1 MKNDKDTETCGTDE
15 TVARKNVN
23 ANVSNNARLGDEGA
37 RVTANVNFKYKDTVF
52 RMLFSDK
59 ANLLSLYNAM
69 NKTRCD
75 NLDELRVVTLEN
87 AIYMEVKN
95 DIAFLLGDCLH
106 LYEHQS
112 TRNPNLPLR
121 FLQYIAAEYQK
132 LIETEKKN
140 LYSRSL
146 IKLPAP
152 KFVVFYNGTEDTKDH
167 ETMRLSSAFARAE
180 ENANNEKSKLELE
193 VDVYNINAGRNK
205 AILNACETLKN
216 YAEFVRRIRENQKT
230 MSFESAVKKAVDDCI
245 RDGILEDFLRA
256 NRSEVLG
263 MSIFEFDREEYLNM
277 VRTEEYEEGKAEG
290 AYDKAVATAKNFIAM
305 GVLTIEQIAQGTGLS
320 VEEVAAL

>member
-1 MKNDKDTETCGTDE
+1 M
-15 TVARKNVN
+15 
-23 ANVSNNARLGDEGA
+23 
-37 RVTANVNFKYKDTVF
+37 
-52 RMLFSDK
+52 
-59 ANLLSLYNAM
+59 
-69 NKTRCD
+69 
-75 NLDELRVVTLEN
+75 
-87 AIYMEVKN
+87 
-95 DIAFLLGDCLH
+95 
-106 LYEHQS
+106 
-112 TRNPNLPLR
+112 
-121 FLQYIAAEYQK
+121 
-132 LIETEKKN
+132 
-140 LYSRSL
+140 
-146 IKLPAP
+146 
-152 KFVVFYNGTEDTKDH
+152 
-167 ETMRLSSAFARAE
+167 
-180 ENANNEKSKLELE
+180 
-193 VDVYNINAGRNK
+193 YNINAGRNK

-277 VRTEEYEEGKAEG
+277 VRTEEYEEG